1 MKKLIKVA
9 LAVLVPLLI
18 IGGAV
23 YGLAKMKVIPIQK
36 LATKNKTMARILT
49 AIKLY
54 QPSAPKKP
62 AKQSQPVTSASVAA
76 VALAPATH
84 ISPNSSP
91 LSTPPSL
98 PVARPKPSTQIN
110 PKRIYQLSNIYDT
123 MDPSDASKILIKL
136 PDSELI
142 PLFRQMDERKVGQI
156 LVAFGPTRAAK
167 LTKALLY

>member
-1 MKKLIKVA
+1 MKKLIKIA
-9 LAVLVPLLI
+9 LAILIPLLI

-23 YGLAKMKVIPIQK
+23 YGLAKMKVIPVQK
-36 LATKNKTMARILT
+36 LATKNKALARILT
-49 AIKLY
+49 AVKLY

-62 AKQSQPVTSASVAA
+62 TKQSQPVSSASSAA
-76 VALAPATH
+76 VAPTQATH
-84 ISPNSSP
+84 ISLNSSSSP
-91 LSTPPSL
+91 TPP
-98 PVARPKPSTQIN
+98 PVAPPKPSTQIN

-123 MDPSDASKILIKL
+123 MDPSEATKILIKL

-167 LTKALLY
+167 ITQALLK